1 MVGRWEYAERRAST
15 IASPFEPATEPA
27 PISLTGPA
35 TAHPFRYAP
44 PPSRPAAAAHH
55 SAFTVINLA
64 EPAPVHS
71 AKRILEALLI
81 FQRDGAQCRDL
92 SVVVNLLLDPA
103 GKLDLVRRGIAVAVR
118 LKGALDHR
126 AGDPKETS

>member
-1 MVGRWEYAERRAST
+1 
-15 IASPFEPATEPA
+15 
-27 PISLTGPA
+27 
-35 TAHPFRYAP
+35 
-44 PPSRPAAAAHH
+44 
-55 SAFTVINLA
+55 
-64 EPAPVHS
+64 VHS